1 MLVCFMGSSC
11 DYLVTVMQE
20 SDCVLVNDCNLAQI
34 AWAGQAE
41 MEKWG
46 FLLLWEGSRIGAVAG
61 NPALESLTAAVI
73 LCLIKFFQD

>member
-1 MLVCFMGSSC
+1 MLVFFMGSSC

-41 MEKWG
+41 MEKWVFCFFG
-46 FLLLWEGSRIGAVAG
+46 KGA
-61 NPALESLTAAVI
+61 
-73 LCLIKFFQD
+73 K